1 MDTEVWSRLQR
12 KNYSKDPEL
21 NSMEKCNSQEEM
33 KLPWGEKDFWSV
45 GETFL
50 VDGGVWFKLKTVL
63 TSESK
68 VGATA
73 SCMGWELI

>member
-1 MDTEVWSRLQR
+1 
-12 KNYSKDPEL
+12 
-21 NSMEKCNSQEEM
+21 MEKGNSQWNFHEG
-33 KLPWGEKDFWSV
+33 KKTWSV

-68 VGATA
+68 VGAEA
-73 SCMGWELI
+73 SCLGWELV

>member
-1 MDTEVWSRLQR
+1 
-12 KNYSKDPEL
+12 
-21 NSMEKCNSQEEM
+21 M
-33 KLPWGEKDFWSV
+33 KLPWGEKTLSV

-73 SCMGWELI
+73 SCLGWELV